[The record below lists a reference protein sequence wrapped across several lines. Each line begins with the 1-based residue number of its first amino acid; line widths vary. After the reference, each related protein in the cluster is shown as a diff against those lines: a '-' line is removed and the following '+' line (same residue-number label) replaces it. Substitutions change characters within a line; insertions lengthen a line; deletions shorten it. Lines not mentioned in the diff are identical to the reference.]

1 MKERFDVTGMTCSAC
16 SSHVEK
22 SVGKLT
28 GVENVSVNLLTNSM
42 QVEFDENKLDTAGII
57 KAVEDAGY
65 GAAVKDEHAKSGAK
79 TSGQS
84 GSQENNGLS
93 AVEQNVKNMKKRLIV
108 SLIFWIPLMY
118 VSMGHM
124 IYQWLNIPMPPFTM
138 NFLHGNENAITYA
151 FTQFLLLL
159 PILIAN
165 QKYFKNGFK
174 TLWHR
179 SPNMDSLI
187 AIGAGAA
194 ILYGIFAIYRIGY
207 AMGHGDMMV
216 VHQYAHDLYFE
227 SAGTILTLIT
237 IGKYLETKSKGKTSE
252 AITKLLNLAPKTVTV
267 VRDGV
272 EQVVDAADVEKGEI
286 FLVKPGESVAV
297 DGIVLE
303 GKSSFDES
311 AITGESIPVPKQEGD
326 TIVSASINKSGL
338 IRAKATK
345 VGEDTTIAQIIR
357 LVEEA
362 SSSKAPIAKMA
373 DKIAGVF
380 VPAVITIAL
389 ITGVIWLISGATF
402 EFAMSTAIAV
412 LVISCPCALGLAT
425 PVAIMVGTGKG
436 AENGILIKSG
446 DALETAHQIDTVV
459 LDKTG
464 TITQGKPVVT
474 DIICAAGKNA
484 DKTQLLQIAGSL
496 EKGSEHP
503 LAEAIVNYCLTN
515 NISLE
520 KVTDFNALFGKG
532 IEGTMSGTHYY
543 AGNEKMMEEK
553 GISLSTEQ
561 KNQIQALAK
570 QGRTPLLFADEKQ
583 FLGIVAVADVVKPT
597 SKEAVQKFRDY
608 GIHVI
613 MLTGDN
619 EVTAQA
625 IKEQV
630 GIDEVVAGVLPTQ
643 KEEKIS
649 ALKQAGH
656 KVAMIGDGVND
667 APALASADVGIAIGA
682 GTDVAIESADIV
694 LMKNDL
700 LDAVGAVKL
709 SKAVI
714 RNIKENLFWAFFYN
728 SIGIPLAAGVLYPLF
743 QIKLNPM
750 FGAAAM
756 SLSSVCVVS
765 NALRLRWV
773 KLHDAKKT
781 QSEPY
786 QDVAASTIADINQHN
801 ALDNNIKSTNNDK
814 GESTMTTTISIE
826 GMMCAHC
833 QAHVEKALKE
843 VAGVTE
849 VTVSLENKNAV
860 VTGDASVEALKQA
873 VVDAGYEVTD
883 VK

>member
-22 SVGKLT
+22 SVSKLT

-42 QVEFDENKLDTAGII
+42 QVEFDENKLDTAVII

-65 GAAVKDEHAKSGAK
+65 GAAVKDEHAKSGTK

-84 GSQENNGLS
+84 DSQENSGLS

-165 QKYFKNGFK
+165 HKYFKNGFK

-207 AMGHGDMMV
+207 AMGHGDMAV

-272 EQVVDAADVEKGEI
+272 EQVVDAADVGKGEI

>member
-65 GAAVKDEHAKSGAK
+65 GAAVKDGHAKSWAK

-165 QKYFKNGFK
+165 HKYFKNGFK

-503 LAEAIVNYCLTN
+503 LAEAIVNYCVTN

-532 IEGTMSGTHYY
+532 IEGTVSGTHYY

-561 KNQIQALAK
+561 KNQIRELAK
-570 QGRTPLLFADEKQ
+570 QGRTPLLFADKKQ

-630 GIDEVVAGVLPTQ
+630 GIDEVIAGVLPTQ

-786 QDVAASTIADINQHN
+786 QDVVASTIADINQHN

>member
-84 GSQENNGLS
+84 GSQENSGLS

-252 AITKLLNLAPKTVTV
+252 AITKLLNLAPKTVTA

-503 LAEAIVNYCLTN
+503 LAEAIVNYCVTN

-532 IEGTMSGTHYY
+532 IEGTVSGTHYY

-561 KNQIQALAK
+561 KNQIRELAK
-570 QGRTPLLFADEKQ
+570 QGRTPLLFADKKQ